1 MSMELISLIN
11 HRFIVIYHS
20 NMSIERTPEFRD
32 THVLYVVDGSANK
45 FGGVEDHVNT
55 IAGFGRAYGIEPRV
69 MVGEGKNP
77 KEISETLLTSFL
89 PNEIFVTR
97 SRFNESDAPDL
108 VERVAQNLTGAQN
121 YVAPWAGNVQRAV
134 IERMQPDIA
143 HFMLPWQPQHGGR
156 IDKMTR
162 TTTTHRDFARV
173 GTYHIDSDDPWVN
186 RLTRATG
193 HLGRK
198 GLSGFDK
205 MIAVSPVALDHM
217 HRTGF
222 YKGDVEIVPNPV
234 DVHWFADAKPF
245 NDDEVVERGGRK
257 ADKYVVFVGRP
268 DDRKGLS
275 ELITAY
281 SELND
286 MLSSQSDVEL
296 IICSDGP
303 NLKPIKYQTQLLGI
317 KNVSFVGRVSNEDK
331 ARWLSTADL
340 AVFPAKY
347 GETQG
352 IVLVEAMAAGAGV
365 VLGGNNK
372 GYRFTFDDLSDLDKE
387 QVLFNADFD
396 GAASPAERQNRVYR
410 LVEMMHT
417 YLVNESLADEMH
429 EKQQELVRQFDVG
442 VVGKRI
448 LQIYKEVLSG
458 KK

>member
-1 MSMELISLIN
+1 
-11 HRFIVIYHS
+11 
-20 NMSIERTPEFRD
+20 MSIERTPEFND
-32 THVLYVVDGSANK
+32 THVLYVDDGSTNK

-69 MVGEGKNP
+69 MVGEGRNP

-97 SRFNESDAPDL
+97 SRFNDSDAPDL
-108 VERVAQNLTGAQN
+108 LERVAQNLTGAQN

-156 IDKMTR
+156 IDRMSHDAV
-162 TTTTHRDFARV
+162 THTDFARI
-173 GTYHIDSDDPWVN
+173 GTYHIDSDDQWVN

-193 HLGRK
+193 YIGRK

-205 MIAVSPVALDHM
+205 MIAVSPVALEHM
-217 HRTGF
+217 HRTKF
-222 YKGDVEIVPNPV
+222 YSGDVEIVPNPV
-234 DVHWFADAKPF
+234 DVHWFADAEPF
-245 NDDEVVERGGRK
+245 NEDEIIKQGGRK

-268 DDRKGLS
+268 DDRKGLG
-275 ELITAY
+275 ELLEAY

-286 MLSSQSDVEL
+286 MISSQSDVEL

-303 NLKPIKYQTQLLGI
+303 NLKQYENKARGLGI
-317 KNVSFVGRVSNEDK
+317 KNASFVGRVSNEDK

-352 IVLVEAMAAGAGV
+352 IVLAEAMAAGAGV
-365 VLGGNNK
+365 VIGGNNK
-372 GYRFTFDDLSDLDKE
+372 GYRFTFDGLSDFDKD
-387 QVLFNADFD
+387 QILFEADFD
-396 GAASPAERQNRVYR
+396 GAETPSERQNRVYR
-410 LVEMMHT
+410 LVEMMHN
-417 YLVNESLADEMH
+417 YLVNENLAAEMH
-429 EKQQELVRQFDVG
+429 KKQQELVRQFDVG